1 MITTINAFRKLNEN
15 LYPEGDFIKYNY
27 NDTPDVEEY
36 MNQAAQAMGEMT
48 DSLYWMETQEVEEIS
63 GIMKDITG
71 DESYDLDKVE
81 AYSTKQGTV
90 KIYIHSGD
98 TGSYFIICNMNMNG
112 KKIVDDQIVD
122 IYQNDYSEVTPEDSN
137 DPAFNGDDLDP
148 AGGRGLASHES
159 RKIFEGGSDGDFEH
173 NQNQI
178 ELASKLYDEGQVL
191 FNQGNI
197 EAAEQKRQEALKVGS
212 WLSWTDTE
220 LPPYDLESGEKRQL
234 TNDYTNFDDKNP
246 FSKDNKERRRQE
258 FGESRT
264 NENCSNDPLCLAFQA
279 KNIECSV
286 SPKGE
291 IIVTVSFPLGDT
303 DYWFEPLDTTMTPK
317 SKGIYTCTSASH
329 VNIGEGTD
337 VEPNVFKGDV
347 EQAVQFISHN
357 LAQAKAAF
365 DEIPKTTMTPSEPEK
380 PGPKVV
386 GKIDLKDDGKQRF
399 KHKNETMITK
409 IEDFKNKIIKE
420 GAVKRHWEE
429 ILSAIESGTELS
441 YLSGTEIRTSIPTE
455 YYNNVVTFIN
465 GVNILDMNVQT
476 SVNPLKINT
485 EE

>member
-220 LPPYDLESGEKRQL
+220 LPPYDKSI
-234 TNDYTNFDDKNP
+234 T
-246 FSKDNKERRRQE
+246 
-258 FGESRT
+258 T

-337 VEPNVFKGDV
+337 VEHNVFKGDV

-399 KHKNETMITK
+399 KRKNETMITK
-409 IEDFKNKIIKE
+409 FEDFKNKIIKE